1 MPATLSELL
10 HEAAR
15 ELLAARA
22 SETIDEARLEAE
34 LLYGEAAGLDRAH
47 VIGRG
52 GRAADADSRERFD
65 ALLRR
70 RLEHEPLAYILGA
83 REFYG
88 LTFAV
93 GPGVLIPR
101 PETETLVEA
110 TLAAVREHPNA
121 RRHVRVADLGTG
133 SGAVA
138 LAIARHVPNATVT
151 GIDASS
157 AALVYAGRNRE
168 RLGLRER
175 VVLLAGSLLEP
186 LTEPVDVLTANLP
199 YVPTA
204 ECDDLAPEIRDWEP
218 REAIDGGPDGL
229 DAIRAAIQQLPSYVA
244 EGPAAALFE
253 LDPSQ
258 AKAAAALLA
267 QALDGSVTTHKD
279 LSGAERVVEVRRGY

>member
-10 HEAAR
+10 HATAR
-15 ELLAARA
+15 ELLAVGA
-22 SETIDEARLEAE
+22 SETLDEARLEVE

-47 VIGRG
+47 VIARG
-52 GRAADADSRERFD
+52 GRAADADSRARFD

-70 RLEHEPLAYILGA
+70 RLDHEPLAYILGT

-110 TLAAVREHPNA
+110 TLAAIREHPSA

-151 GIDASS
+151 GIDASTE
-157 AALVYAGRNRE
+157 ALAYAGRNRE

-175 VVLLAGSLLEP
+175 VVLLTGSLLDP
-186 LTEPVDVLTANLP
+186 LTEPIDV
-199 YVPTA
+199 
-204 ECDDLAPEIRDWEP
+204 
-218 REAIDGGPDGL
+218 
-229 DAIRAAIQQLPSYVA
+229 
-244 EGPAAALFE
+244 
-253 LDPSQ
+253 
-258 AKAAAALLA
+258 
-267 QALDGSVTTHKD
+267 VT
-279 LSGAERVVEVRRGY
+279 